1 MNANDPAVQLRIRTA
16 LQTLESI
23 PVGLPADALVR
34 QVDSL
39 VGEPTS
45 PVGGE
50 ELLTFLVR
58 KRWVYTITDA
68 IGRTLYRL
76 SSAGREALAEV

>member
-1 MNANDPAVQLRIRTA
+1 MGFEHRQ
-16 LQTLESI
+16 
-23 PVGLPADALVR
+23 DAA
-34 QVDSL
+34 
-39 VGEPTS
+39 
-45 PVGGE
+45 

-58 KRWVYTITDA
+58 KRWGYTITDA